1 MLEALPSG
9 LQDAIALVSGH
20 GGLWVYL
27 IVFTA
32 AILENI
38 FPPYPGDTILFA
50 GAALAATGAVLWPLV
65 LVCGI
70 SGNVLG
76 AMMVYAFGFTRGRKY
91 FLGHHG
97 KFIDPDRL
105 HRIERWFSHYG
116 ARVIMIS
123 RFLTGIRSAVSLAAG
138 LGEVGWRKMIIY
150 TTVSTLLWNGLIVGL
165 AIVLGRN
172 WDAVYAFAMLY
183 NRLVLAL
190 LAGIA
195 LAWAVRQLWLKRR
208 GKTVDSL

>member
-1 MLEALPSG
+1 MIEALPSG
-9 LQDAIALVSGH
+9 IREAIAFISGH

-32 AILENI
+32 AVLENI

-65 LVCGI
+65 LLVGI

-76 AMMVYAFGFTRGRKY
+76 AMAVYTFGFTRGRKY
-91 FLGHHG
+91 FLSHQG
-97 KFIDPDRL
+97 KFVEPERL
-105 HRIERWFSHYG
+105 HRIELWFSQYG
-116 ARVIMIS
+116 ARVIIIS

-138 LGEVGWRKMIIY
+138 LGEVSWRKMIIY
-150 TTVSTLLWNGLIVGL
+150 TTISTLLWNGLIVGL
-165 AIVLGRN
+165 AISLGRN
-172 WDAVYAFAMLY
+172 WDAVYEFAMLY
-183 NRLVLAL
+183 NRLVIAL
-190 LAGIA
+190 LAAIA
-195 LAWAVRQLWLKRR
+195 LAWAARQLWVKRR